1 MQRRQVCLL
10 LTFTASISLF
20 TGCSS
25 RLPTADSETNAVPP
39 DAVPQVEPKSK
50 MGNMSS
56 YVVFGHKYY
65 TRPTSRDYVERGVA
79 SWYGSDFHGRK
90 TSNGERYDMYDM
102 TAAHKTLPLPT
113 YARVTNLENGR
124 STVLRINDRG
134 PFHDNRLI
142 DLSYSAARK
151 LGVVQRGTAKVEVRS
166 IDPRDH
172 GGKLIDAPVPRQR
185 DVLASDAP
193 TMAAQTPAP
202 RPVSSERELFSD
214 ESFALTMARSASTSS
229 QSSRA
234 VTVAQVEKPVR
245 RVQQVEKPASI
256 AKRSTAPTVAQVEK
270 PKPSRAATRTT
281 APVTSSGV
289 YVQVAAFSQRGN
301 AEQLKQRLTSAVA
314 QPVHIRAGQKANAAV
329 YRVQVG
335 PLADPNQA
343 QDVATQ
349 LQQSLA
355 KLGLGKVM
363 IVAK

>member
-1 MQRRQVCLL
+1 MQRRQLCLL
-10 LTFTASISLF
+10 LTLALPWTLF

-25 RLPTADSETNAVPP
+25 HLPSSPNGAAIDLP
-39 DAVPQVEPKSK
+39 DAVPNVEPKSK
-50 MGNMSS
+50 QGNMPS

-166 IDPRDH
+166 VDPRDH
-172 GGKLIDAPVPRQR
+172 GGRMIDAPAPRQR
-185 DVLASDAP
+185 DVLAPDSPAIAARIPAP
-193 TMAAQTPAP
+193 PQPAADVFDGEMFAIAAATPA
-202 RPVSSERELFSD
+202 VS
-214 ESFALTMARSASTSS
+214 AAS
-229 QSSRA
+229 
-234 VTVAQVEKPVR
+234 KPV
-245 RVQQVEKPASI
+245 VPVAKPARRERSV
-256 AKRSTAPTVAQVEK
+256 AKPTVAQVAK
-270 PKPSRAATRTT
+270 RQPAPVATRAA
-281 APVTSSGV
+281 APAVNRSGV
-289 YVQVAAFSQRGN
+289 YLQVAAFSQRDN
-301 AEQLKQRLTSAVA
+301 AEQLKQQLTSAVA
-314 QPVHIRAGQKANAAV
+314 QPVHIRAGQRANAAV

-335 PLADPNQA
+335 PLANPTQA
-343 QDVATQ
+343 QDVASQ
-349 LQQSLA
+349 LQRSLT
-355 KLGLGKVM
+355 KLGLGQVM